1 MSSIK
6 QPAVLDAL
14 YAIGCMN
21 LRSHTEKQ
29 FADNIQKLH
38 EQFVKKQLKLNPSFF
53 VTYLKAFGQL
63 TE

>member
-1 MSSIK
+1 MKINEIISEYVSQVSSIK

-38 EQFVKKQLKLNPSFF
+38 EQFVNK
-53 VTYLKAFGQL
+53 
-63 TE
+63 